1 MDNLHLFGKRIK
13 ELRKSKGITQEK
25 LAEIV
30 ELDAKQIGNIE
41 TGSGFTTMQT
51 LENLARYFDVE
62 ICDLF
67 KFSHQKDRQELINN
81 LTEQIKTAS
90 DNDLKIIS
98 KIINS
103 VLK

>member
-13 ELRKSKGITQEK
+13 ELRKQKGITQEK

-41 TGSGFTTMQT
+41 TGSGFTTMNT
-51 LENLARYFDVE
+51 LEKFAKIFEVDISE
-62 ICDLF
+62 LF
-67 KFSHQKDRQELINN
+67 TFEHQKPREEIISKLIH
-81 LTEQIKTAS
+81 QIQNADDT
-90 DNDLKIIS
+90 NLKIIS

-103 VLK
+103 ILK

>member
-25 LAEIV
+25 LAEII

-41 TGSGFTTMQT
+41 TGAGFTTMQT
-51 LENLARYFDVE
+51 LEKLAGYFQVE
-62 ICDLF
+62 IYDLF
-67 KFSHQKDRQELINN
+67 KFSHQENRQELIKN
-81 LTEQIKTAS
+81 LIDQIKNAN
-90 DNDLKIIS
+90 DNDLKTIS

-103 VLK
+103 ILK

>member
-13 ELRKSKGITQEK
+13 ELRKSMGVTQEQ
-25 LAEIV
+25 LAEII

-51 LENLARYFDVE
+51 LEKIAKYFDVE
-62 ICDLF
+62 ICELF
-67 KFSHQKDRQELINN
+67 NFSHQKSRFELIKN
-81 LTEQIKTAS
+81 LTERIENAN

-103 VLK
+103 ILK